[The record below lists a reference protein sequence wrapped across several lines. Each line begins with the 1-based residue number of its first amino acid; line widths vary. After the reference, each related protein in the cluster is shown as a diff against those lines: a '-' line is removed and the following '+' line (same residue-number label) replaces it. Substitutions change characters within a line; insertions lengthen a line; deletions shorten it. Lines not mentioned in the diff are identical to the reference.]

1 MRVDAAGNPMVCDP
15 GCPMCSRG
23 ARWLTIPEV
32 VAMHNAGS
40 DLGAPCSR
48 RCALQLEYARSL
60 AARDAV
66 EVAEAI
72 THSAALTQEGEYA
85 RNQQE
90 AVEHI
95 RTLPPSERSAV
106 ANRPG
111 QAPPSTQQN
120 PSGGA

>member
-1 MRVDAAGNPMVCDP
+1 MKVDAAGNPMSYDP
-15 GCPMCSRG
+15 GCPNCSRG

-48 RCALQLEYARSL
+48 RCALQVEHAKSL

-72 THSAALTQEGEYA
+72 AHTAA
-85 RNQQE
+85 
-90 AVEHI
+90 H
-95 RTLPPSERSAV
+95 
-106 ANRPG
+106 
-111 QAPPSTQQN
+111 
-120 PSGGA
+120 GGVR